1 LARERSGHVQFFQGV
16 VDNPLVEAR
25 LHELHQGDS
34 VFFHDVHI
42 LAVHGSHR
50 EEIVL
55 VMDAADLKTLADWLE
70 SQSQGR

>member
-1 LARERSGHVQFFQGV
+1 MRQFFKAV
-16 VDNPLVEAR
+16 VDNPL
-25 LHELHQGDS
+25 HELHRGDS
-34 VFFHDVHI
+34 VFFHEVHI

-70 SQSQGR
+70 SQSQEG